1 MQMPLNLFVSL
12 QSCAFFHFPF
22 RLKLFLEQF
31 AIKSCILNS
40 EMPAKVRC
48 HAVTQFNRN
57 FYDIIVASDEQALTQ
72 PKIKQPKVG
81 KVDKESGVARGIDF
95 QFVSNVI
102 NFDFPLDVSSYV
114 HRAGR
119 TARGNNTGNV
129 LSFADM
135 CEKPLLDAVEEHL
148 KTGYSSD
155 NDVIKN
161 YQFKLEKVDAFRYR
175 ANDAWRAI
183 TKVAIRD
190 ARVKEI
196 KNEMINCEKMKS
208 FFDNSPRDLQ
218 LLRHDKQLGTVK
230 KQAHLADVPDYIVPP
245 ELKRLTRSTAS
256 SGNKRKRSY
265 ANNKSKS
272 AFQLKQNNPL
282 LVSKVD
288 YAKKRRK

>member
-1 MQMPLNLFVSL
+1 M
-12 QSCAFFHFPF
+12 
-22 RLKLFLEQF
+22 
-31 AIKSCILNS
+31 
-40 EMPAKVRC
+40 
-48 HAVTQFNRN
+48 TQFNRN
-57 FYDIIVASDEQALTQ
+57 FYDIIIASDEQALSQ

-119 TARGNNTGNV
+119 TARGNNTGSV
-129 LSFADM
+129 LSFADIS
-135 CEKPLLDAVEEHL
+135 EKPLLDAVEEHL
-148 KTGYSSD
+148 KTGYSTD
-155 NDVIKN
+155 TDVIKN

-175 ANDAWRAI
+175 SNDAWRAI

-245 ELKRLTRSTAS
+245 ELKRLTRSTGS
-256 SGNKRKRSY
+256 NLNKRKRSY

>member
-1 MQMPLNLFVSL
+1 MLKCS
-12 QSCAFFHFPF
+12 

-40 EMPAKVRC
+40 ELPAKIRC

-57 FYDIIVASDEQALTQ
+57 FYDIIIASDEQALNQ
-72 PKIKQPKVG
+72 PKIKQTKVG

-102 NFDFPLDVSSYV
+102 NFDFPLDISSYV

-119 TARGNNTGNV
+119 TARGNNTGTV
-129 LSFADM
+129 LSFADLH
-135 CEKPLLDAVEEHL
+135 EKPLLDAVEEHL
-148 KTGYSSD
+148 KAGYASD
-155 NDVIKN
+155 TDVIKN

-190 ARVKEI
+190 ARVREI

-218 LLRHDKQLGTVK
+218 VLRHDKQLGTVK

-245 ELKRLTRSTAS
+245 ELKRLSRSTAS
-256 SGNKRKRSY
+256 SSSSSGNRKRSY

-282 LVSKVD
+282 LVSKFD

>member
-1 MQMPLNLFVSL
+1 M
-12 QSCAFFHFPF
+12 
-22 RLKLFLEQF
+22 EQF
-31 AIKSCILNS
+31 SIKSCILNS
-40 EMPAKVRC
+40 ELPAKVRC

-57 FYDIIVASDEQALTQ
+57 FYDIIIASDEQALNQ
-72 PKIKQPKVG
+72 PKIKQAKIG

-95 QFVSNVI
+95 QHVSNVI

-119 TARGNNTGNV
+119 TARGNNSGSV
-129 LSFADM
+129 LSFADLS
-135 CEKPLLDAVEEHL
+135 EKPLLEAVEEHL
-148 KTGYSSD
+148 KIGYSSES
-155 NDVIKN
+155 DVIKN

-208 FFDNSPRDLQ
+208 FFETNPRDLQ

-230 KQAHLADVPDYIVPP
+230 KQAHLSDVPDYIVPP
-245 ELKRLTRSTAS
+245 ELKRLSRSTVNS
-256 SGNKRKRSY
+256 SNKRKRTY
-265 ANNKSKS
+265 TNNKSKS

-282 LVSKVD
+282 LVSKLD
-288 YAKKRRK
+288 YAKRRKE

>member
-1 MQMPLNLFVSL
+1 M
-12 QSCAFFHFPF
+12 
-22 RLKLFLEQF
+22 
-31 AIKSCILNS
+31 
-40 EMPAKVRC
+40 
-48 HAVTQFNRN
+48 TQFNRN
-57 FYDIIVASDEQALTQ
+57 FYDIIIASDEQALSQ

-102 NFDFPLDVSSYV
+102 NFDFPLDISSYV

-119 TARGNNTGNV
+119 TARGNNAGTV
-129 LSFADM
+129 LSFADLN
-135 CEKPLLDAVEEHL
+135 EKQLLDAVEDHL
-148 KTGYSSD
+148 KSGYGSD
-155 NDVIKN
+155 VDVIKN

-175 ANDAWRAI
+175 SNDAWRAI

-190 ARVKEI
+190 ARVREI

-230 KQAHLADVPDYIVPP
+230 KQAHLAHVPDYIVPP
-245 ELKRLTRSTAS
+245 ELKRLNRSAAAGNST
-256 SGNKRKRSY
+256 GHNKRKRSY

-272 AFQLKQNNPL
+272 AFDLKQNNPL
-282 LVSKVD
+282 LVSKLD

>member
-1 MQMPLNLFVSL
+1 M
-12 QSCAFFHFPF
+12 
-22 RLKLFLEQF
+22 
-31 AIKSCILNS
+31 NS
-40 EMPAKVRC
+40 ELPAKVRC

-57 FYDIIVASDEQALTQ
+57 YYDIIIASDEQSLNQ
-72 PKIKQPKVG
+72 PKIKQAKVG
-81 KVDKESGVARGIDF
+81 RIDKESGVARGIDF

-102 NFDFPLDVSSYV
+102 NFDFPLDISSYV

-119 TARGNNTGNV
+119 TARGNNTGSV
-129 LSFADM
+129 LSFSDM
-135 CEKPLLDAVEEHL
+135 SEKCLLDAVEEHL
-148 KTGYSSD
+148 KTGYSSE

-208 FFDNSPRDLQ
+208 FFDNNPRDLQ

-230 KQAHLADVPDYIVPP
+230 KQAHLSDVPDYIVPP
-245 ELKRLTRSTAS
+245 ELKRLSRSTAT

-272 AFQLKQNNPL
+272 AFQLKKNNPL
-282 LVSKVD
+282 LVSELD
-288 YAKKRRK
+288 FTKRRRK

>member
-1 MQMPLNLFVSL
+1 MSI
-12 QSCAFFHFPF
+12 SY

-31 AIKSCILNS
+31 AIKSCVLNS
-40 EMPAKVRC
+40 ELPAKIRC
-48 HAVTQFNRN
+48 HAVAQFNRN
-57 FYDIIVASDEQALTQ
+57 FYDIIIASDEQALNQ
-72 PKIKQPKVG
+72 PKLSKSEK
-81 KVDKESGVARGIDF
+81 KRNDKESGVARGIDF
-95 QFVSNVI
+95 QRVSNVI

-119 TARGNNTGNV
+119 TARGNNTGSV
-129 LSFADM
+129 LSLADM
-135 CEKPLLDAVEEHL
+135 SEKPLLDAVEEHL
-148 KTGYSSD
+148 KAGYATEDS
-155 NDVIKN
+155 VIKN

-196 KNEMINCEKMKS
+196 KTEMMNCEKLKS

-230 KQAHLADVPDYIVPP
+230 KQAHLADVPDYIVPA
-245 ELKRLTRSTAS
+245 ELKRLSRSSNKQSAN
-256 SGNKRKRSY
+256 NKRKRSY

-282 LVSKVD
+282 MCAKID
-288 YAKKRRK
+288 YAKKRKT